1 MKANQNIPNTRQNI
15 LKPAKTN
22 PNVPQPANT
31 IKTTQEKTKHSK
43 TPPKHS
49 ENQPKHH
56 KNKSKP
62 TKQ

>member
-1 MKANQNIPNTRQNI
+1 MKANQNIPNTRQKI
-15 LKPAKTN
+15 LKPAKTK

-31 IKTTQEKTKHSK
+31 IKTTKEKTKPSK

-49 ENQPKHH
+49 ENLPKHH
-56 KNKSKP
+56 KNKSKQ